1 MYEFIL
7 FLFFFKQKLMGRK
20 GGGKGNNSLI
30 STFHVST
37 KWNLNESS
45 FSKQCCRTNTSFRS
59 YYKLLT
65 RNLRKFIN
73 KPIQR
78 GEFFAA
84 AWERNFSQMKIYR
97 LFFPID
103 DFFSTPTKVSIRRKS
118 GYWSAIFQRIFTLSL
133 FARISTSSVVFYI
146 WMRRLVSLIYPLVN
160 S

>member
-1 MYEFIL
+1 
-7 FLFFFKQKLMGRK
+7 MGRK

-73 KPIQR
+73 KPIY
-78 GEFFAA
+78 GAA
-84 AWERNFSQMKIYR
+84 NFSPR
-97 LFFPID
+97 LGKGIFPKWKFTGYFFPSMI
-103 DFFSTPTKVSIRRKS
+103 FFSTPTKVSIRRKS
-118 GYWSAIFQRIFTLSL
+118 GYWSAIFQHIFTLSL